1 MIGFFSVIYH
11 RVPLSLKCL
20 TYVIVYLQVQ
30 RVMSTHNNLSS
41 TLPFIPS
48 STSIL
53 TAHQLSKQHQGSS
66 SGKPGPYPAG
76 RPGTGTLPAG
86 STRHVTPGAQP
97 WQQPSESLHRK
108 QLIPNTRT
116 LNSVQKDHS
125 KQNVISHQSVQQQ
138 QLNRS
143 GGGSGDP
150 RSSGGGGGPVTSS
163 AGSAGSVPLV
173 SVPIRHWWMV
183 SFKLNYIFEN

>member
-1 MIGFFSVIYH
+1 
-11 RVPLSLKCL
+11 
-20 TYVIVYLQVQ
+20 
-30 RVMSTHNNLSS
+30 MSTHNNLSS

-66 SGKPGPYPAG
+66 SGKPGYPAG
-76 RPGTGTLPAG
+76 GPGTGTLPAG
-86 STRHVTPGAQP
+86 STRHVAPGAQP

-108 QLIPNTRT
+108 QLIPTRT
-116 LNSVQKDHS
+116 LNSVQKNPS
-125 KQNVISHQSVQQQ
+125 KPNVISHQSVQQQ

-143 GGGSGDP
+143 GGGNDP
-150 RSSGGGGGPVTSS
+150 RSSGGGGGPVTS
-163 AGSAGSVPLV
+163 SAGSVPLV

-183 SFKLNYIFEN
+183 SFKLLLI

>member
-1 MIGFFSVIYH
+1 
-11 RVPLSLKCL
+11 
-20 TYVIVYLQVQ
+20 
-30 RVMSTHNNLSS
+30 MSTHNNLSS

-66 SGKPGPYPAG
+66 SGKPDPYPAG
-76 RPGTGTLPAG
+76 GPGMGTLPAG
-86 STRHVTPGAQP
+86 STRHVAPGAQP

-125 KQNVISHQSVQQQ
+125 KPNVISHQSVQQQ

-163 AGSAGSVPLV
+163 AGSVPLV

-183 SFKLNYIFEN
+183 SFKINYIFDI

>member
-150 RSSGGGGGPVTSS
+150 RSSGGGGSVTSS

>member
-1 MIGFFSVIYH
+1 
-11 RVPLSLKCL
+11 
-20 TYVIVYLQVQ
+20 
-30 RVMSTHNNLSS
+30 MSTHNNLSS

-66 SGKPGPYPAG
+66 SGKPDPYPA
-76 RPGTGTLPAG
+76 PGGPGMGTLPAG
-86 STRHVTPGAQP
+86 STRGHLAPPGPQP

-116 LNSVQKDHS
+116 LNSVQKDHNS
-125 KQNVISHQSVQQQ
+125 KPNVISHQSVQQQ

-163 AGSAGSVPLV
+163 AGSVPLV

-183 SFKLNYIFEN
+183 SFKLNYVFDN

>member
-1 MIGFFSVIYH
+1 
-11 RVPLSLKCL
+11 
-20 TYVIVYLQVQ
+20 
-30 RVMSTHNNLSS
+30 MSTHNNLSS

-66 SGKPGPYPAG
+66 SGKPDPYPA
-76 RPGTGTLPAG
+76 PGGPGMGTLPAG
-86 STRHVTPGAQP
+86 STRGHVAPPGAQP

-125 KQNVISHQSVQQQ
+125 KPNVISHQSVQQQ

-163 AGSAGSVPLV
+163 AGSVPLV

-183 SFKLNYIFEN
+183 SFKLNHVFDN

>member
-1 MIGFFSVIYH
+1 
-11 RVPLSLKCL
+11 
-20 TYVIVYLQVQ
+20 
-30 RVMSTHNNLSS
+30 
-41 TLPFIPS
+41 
-48 STSIL
+48 
-53 TAHQLSKQHQGSS
+53 
-66 SGKPGPYPAG
+66 
-76 RPGTGTLPAG
+76 
-86 STRHVTPGAQP
+86 
-97 WQQPSESLHRK
+97 
-108 QLIPNTRT
+108 
-116 LNSVQKDHS
+116 VQKDHS

-150 RSSGGGGGPVTSS
+150 RSSGGGGSVTSSAGS